1 MREEDIIYEN
11 RDVWVG
17 REKPGVFTVYVN
29 GLTYAK
35 ADSSY
40 DNESLAIAR
49 CDYLA
54 RPGSRAYANFRLP
67 ETVR

>member
-1 MREEDIIYEN
+1 MREQDIVYEN
-11 RDVWVG
+11 RDIWVG
-17 REKPGVFTVYVN
+17 REKPGVLTVYVN
-29 GLTYAK
+29 GLTHAK

-54 RPGSRAYANFRLP
+54 NSAKAYANFILP